1 MFNIAFGALIVV
13 CCCIAVMVFILYT
26 REELGLRDILVS
38 SLILGVPAGLVV
50 INSAGLVTGSA
61 VAGITLIALSLLAHF
76 TSFNS
81 ANTRTLA
88 ASSTALISA
97 LVATTII

>member
-26 REELGLRDILVS
+26 REELSLRDILVS

-61 VAGITLIALSLLAHF
+61 VVGITLIALSLLAHF

-81 ANTRTLA
+81 VNARTLA
-88 ASSTALISA
+88 ASSTAFISA